1 MDTLGTDHT
10 INKFGKDAQSTV
22 DKTADK
28 LQGGLKNAQQA
39 ANAAGSAISNKVDGL
54 RSSAVPAIQKAA
66 GQVEDMAKQ
75 GMDAG
80 AQVAQQAR
88 DYASRASDSI
98 VEFTKENPVKALLI
112 AVAGGALLA
121 TLIQVLTP
129 SRD

>member
-1 MDTLGTDHT
+1 METFGTDHS

-22 DKTADK
+22 DKAADQ
-28 LQGGLKNAQQA
+28 LQGGIKSAQQA
-39 ANAAGSAISNKVDGL
+39 ANTAGSAISSKVDGL

-66 GQVEDMAKQ
+66 GQAEDLAKQ

-80 AQVAQQAR
+80 ANAVQQAR
-88 DYASRASDSI
+88 DYASQASDSI

-121 TLIQVLTP
+121 TLVKVLTP
-129 SRD
+129 RD